1 VPLGSPDRAAVSS
14 RPPEPGMGK
23 KLEAIFAFSK
33 LNPLLLAIYTR
44 ELFSP
49 EMNKKLTEWYE
60 AHIAYDP

>member
-1 VPLGSPDRAAVSS
+1 
-14 RPPEPGMGK
+14 MGK

-44 ELFSP
+44 ELFTP